1 MLKKGEISMATNNK
15 KNYEKNKPENN
26 RVSNVPSF
34 DRNKKNSG
42 PQTKVNGGVFK
53 YVGDVTVG
61 ELAKKLNLNSSDI
74 IKFLFMNKKAMVT
87 INQTLSDDLI
97 AEVCI
102 NYGYD
107 FQKEEVVDK
116 ENFEDIKIED
126 DEKDLQERPPVVVVM
141 GHVDHGK
148 TTLIDTIRDSH
159 VAEGEAGLI
168 TQQIGAYQKEIQG
181 KKITFLDTPGHEAFT
196 AMRARGAAI
205 TDIAL
210 IVVAADDGVMP
221 QTVEAINHAKA
232 AGVTIIVVIN
242 KIDKPTANVDRVK
255 DELAQYDLIPEEWG
269 GDTIF
274 REISAKKKIGI
285 DELLETILVVSEL
298 KELKANPHRY
308 ALGTVIEASLDKNE
322 GPKATLLVQN
332 GTLKVGDSVVV
343 GNYYCKVRRM
353 VNEYRQ
359 NVKQALPSTPVV
371 VTGIEDVPTAGDSF
385 MAFVDEKTAREISEA
400 RKLKARNKSLN
411 KNNITSLDEIF
422 NQIKEGEL
430 KNINIILKADLQG
443 SVEAIKSSLEKI
455 QVDGVKINVIH
466 AAAGAITESDIVLAS
481 ASNALVYGFNV
492 RPDAKVRQKAAE
504 EKVEIHLHSIIY
516 ALIEEIESA
525 MKGLMK
531 PIEKE
536 VIIGQA
542 EVRSIF
548 KASKVGTIAG
558 CYVTDGC
565 LKRDCLIR
573 LIRDGVVIYT
583 GKISSLKRFKDDAS
597 VVKKDFECGLTIENY
612 NDEKEYDIIEAYEIQ
627 LVERK

>member
-1 MLKKGEISMATNNK
+1 MATNNK
-15 KNYEKNKPENN
+15 KNYGKTKPENN
-26 RVSNVPSF
+26 RVSNVPYF

-159 VAEGEAGLI
+159 VADGEAGLI

-232 AGVTIIVVIN
+232 AGVTVIVVIN
-242 KIDKPTANVDRVK
+242 KIDKPTANVDIVK

-269 GDTIF
+269 GETIF

-285 DELLETILVVSEL
+285 DELLETILVVAEL

-332 GTLKVGDSVVV
+332 GTLKVGDSVVI

-385 MAFVDEKTAREISEA
+385 MAFADEKTAREISDA

-411 KNNITSLDEIF
+411 KNNITTLDEIF

-430 KNINIILKADLQG
+430 KSINIVLKADLQG

>member
-1 MLKKGEISMATNNK
+1 MATNNK
-15 KNYEKNKPENN
+15 KNYGKNKPENN

-159 VAEGEAGLI
+159 VADGEAGLI

-285 DELLETILVVSEL
+285 DELLETILVVAEL

-536 VIIGQA
+536 VVIGQA

>member
-1 MLKKGEISMATNNK
+1 MATNNK
-15 KNYEKNKPENN
+15 KNYGKNKPENN

-269 GDTIF
+269 GETIF

-285 DELLETILVVSEL
+285 DELLETILVVAEL

-385 MAFVDEKTAREISEA
+385 MAFVD
-400 RKLKARNKSLN
+400 
-411 KNNITSLDEIF
+411 
-422 NQIKEGEL
+422 
-430 KNINIILKADLQG
+430 
-443 SVEAIKSSLEKI
+443 
-455 QVDGVKINVIH
+455 
-466 AAAGAITESDIVLAS
+466 
-481 ASNALVYGFNV
+481 
-492 RPDAKVRQKAAE
+492 
-504 EKVEIHLHSIIY
+504 
-516 ALIEEIESA
+516 
-525 MKGLMK
+525 
-531 PIEKE
+531 
-536 VIIGQA
+536 
-542 EVRSIF
+542 
-548 KASKVGTIAG
+548 
-558 CYVTDGC
+558 
-565 LKRDCLIR
+565 
-573 LIRDGVVIYT
+573 
-583 GKISSLKRFKDDAS
+583 
-597 VVKKDFECGLTIENY
+597 
-612 NDEKEYDIIEAYEIQ
+612 
-627 LVERK
+627 

>member
-1 MLKKGEISMATNNK
+1 MATNNK
-15 KNYEKNKPENN
+15 KNYGKNKPENN

-285 DELLETILVVSEL
+285 DELLETILVVAEL

-332 GTLKVGDSVVV
+332 GTLKVGYSVVV

-385 MAFVDEKTAREISEA
+385 MAFVDEKTAREISDA

-536 VIIGQA
+536 VVIGQA

>member
-1 MLKKGEISMATNNK
+1 MATNNK
-15 KNYEKNKPENN
+15 KNYGKNKPENN
-26 RVSNVPSF
+26 RASNVPSF

-159 VAEGEAGLI
+159 VADGEAGLI

-285 DELLETILVVSEL
+285 DELLETILVVAEL

-536 VIIGQA
+536 VVIGQA

>member
-1 MLKKGEISMATNNK
+1 MATNNK
-15 KNYEKNKPENN
+15 KNYGKNKPENN

-269 GDTIF
+269 GETIF

-285 DELLETILVVSEL
+285 DELLETILVVAEL

-443 SVEAIKSSLEKI
+443 SVEVIKSSLEKI

-536 VIIGQA
+536 VVIGQA

>member
-1 MLKKGEISMATNNK
+1 MATNNK
-15 KNYEKNKPENN
+15 KNYGKNKPENN

-285 DELLETILVVSEL
+285 DELLETILVVAEL

>member
-1 MLKKGEISMATNNK
+1 MAINNK
-15 KNYEKNKPENN
+15 KYPAKKGKNENN
-26 RVSNVPSF
+26 RVSSVPHF
-34 DRNKKNSG
+34 DKNKKSNT
-42 PQTKVNGGVFK
+42 PQNKVKGGVFK
-53 YVGDVTVG
+53 YTGDVTVG
-61 ELAKKLNLNSSDI
+61 ELAKQLELNSSDI
-74 IKFLFMNKKAMVT
+74 IKFLFMTKKAMVT

-102 NYGYD
+102 NYGFD
-107 FQKEEVVDK
+107 FQKEEIVNK
-116 ENFEDIKIED
+116 ENFEDLKIVD
-126 DEKDLQERPPVVVVM
+126 DEKDLVERPPVVVVM

-159 VAEGEAGLI
+159 VADGEAGLI

-274 REISAKKKIGI
+274 KEVSAKKKIGI
-285 DELLETILVVSEL
+285 DELLETILVVAEL

-308 ALGTVIEASLDKNE
+308 ALGSVIEASLDRNE

-332 GTLKVGDSVVV
+332 GTLKIGDSVVI

-359 NVKQALPSTPVV
+359 NILSALPSTPVV

-385 MAFVDEKTAREISEA
+385 MAFADEKTAREIADA

-411 KNNITSLDEIF
+411 KSSAASLADLF
-422 NQIKEGEL
+422 NQIHEGEI
-430 KNINIILKADLQG
+430 KNINVVLRADLQG
-443 SVEAIKSSLEKI
+443 SVEAVKASLEKI
-455 QVDGVKINVIH
+455 QVEGVKVNVIH
-466 AAAGAITESDIVLAS
+466 AAAGAITESDIVLAA

-492 RPDAKVRQKAAE
+492 RPDAKVRQKAE
-504 EKVEIHLHSIIY
+504 EEHVEIHLHSIIY
-516 ALIEEIESA
+516 ALIEEIENA

-531 PIEKE
+531 PVEEE
-536 VIIGQA
+536 VVIGQA

-565 LKRDCLIR
+565 IKRDSMIR

-612 NDEKEYDIIEAYEIQ
+612 NDEKEFDIIEAYEMQ
-627 LVERK
+627 VVERK

>member
-1 MLKKGEISMATNNK
+1 MATNNK
-15 KNYEKNKPENN
+15 KNYGKNKPENN

-255 DELAQYDLIPEEWG
+255 DELSQYDLIPEEWG

-285 DELLETILVVSEL
+285 DELLETILVVAEL

-536 VIIGQA
+536 VVIGQA

>member
-1 MLKKGEISMATNNK
+1 MATNNK
-15 KNYEKNKPENN
+15 KNYGKNKPENN

-285 DELLETILVVSEL
+285 DELLETILVVAEL

-411 KNNITSLDEIF
+411 KNNITTLDEIF

-612 NDEKEYDIIEAYEIQ
+612 IDEKEYDIIEAYEIQ

>member
-1 MLKKGEISMATNNK
+1 MAINNK
-15 KNYEKNKPENN
+15 KYPAKKGKNENN
-26 RVSNVPSF
+26 RVSNVPHF
-34 DRNKKNSG
+34 DKNKKSNT
-42 PQTKVNGGVFK
+42 PQNKVKGGVFK
-53 YVGDVTVG
+53 YTGDVTVG
-61 ELAKKLNLNSSDI
+61 ELAKQLELNSSDI
-74 IKFLFMNKKAMVT
+74 IKFLFMTKKAMVT

-102 NYGYD
+102 NYGFD
-107 FQKEEVVDK
+107 FQKEEIVNK
-116 ENFEDIKIED
+116 ENFEDLKIVD
-126 DEKDLQERPPVVVVM
+126 DEKDLVERPPVVVVM

-159 VAEGEAGLI
+159 VADGEAGLI

-196 AMRARGAAI
+196 AMRARGAAV

-274 REISAKKKIGI
+274 KEVSAKKKIGI
-285 DELLETILVVSEL
+285 DELLETILVVAEL

-308 ALGTVIEASLDKNE
+308 ALGSVIEASLDRNE

-332 GTLKVGDSVVV
+332 GTLKIGDSVVI

-359 NVKQALPSTPVV
+359 NILSALPSTPVV

-385 MAFVDEKTAREISEA
+385 MAFADEKTAREIADA

-411 KNNITSLDEIF
+411 KSSAASLADLF
-422 NQIKEGEL
+422 NQIHEGEI
-430 KNINIILKADLQG
+430 KNINVVLRADLQG
-443 SVEAIKSSLEKI
+443 SVEAVKASLEKI
-455 QVDGVKINVIH
+455 QVEGVKVNVIH
-466 AAAGAITESDIVLAS
+466 AAAGAITESDIVLAA

-492 RPDAKVRQKAAE
+492 RPDAKVRQKAE
-504 EKVEIHLHSIIY
+504 EEHVEIHLHSIIY
-516 ALIEEIESA
+516 ALIEEIENA

-531 PIEKE
+531 PVEEE
-536 VIIGQA
+536 VVIGQA

-558 CYVTDGC
+558 CYVTEGC
-565 LKRDCLIR
+565 IKRDSMIR

-612 NDEKEYDIIEAYEIQ
+612 NDEKEFDIIEAYEMQ
-627 LVERK
+627 VVERK

>member
-1 MLKKGEISMATNNK
+1 M
-15 KNYEKNKPENN
+15 
-26 RVSNVPSF
+26 
-34 DRNKKNSG
+34 
-42 PQTKVNGGVFK
+42 
-53 YVGDVTVG
+53 
-61 ELAKKLNLNSSDI
+61 
-74 IKFLFMNKKAMVT
+74 
-87 INQTLSDDLI
+87 
-97 AEVCI
+97 
-102 NYGYD
+102 
-107 FQKEEVVDK
+107 
-116 ENFEDIKIED
+116 
-126 DEKDLQERPPVVVVM
+126 QERPPVVVVM

-255 DELAQYDLIPEEWG
+255 DKLAQYDLIPEEWG

-285 DELLETILVVSEL
+285 DELLETILVVAEL

-492 RPDAKVRQKAAE
+492 RPDAKVRQKANE

-536 VIIGQA
+536 VVIGQA

-548 KASKVGTIAG
+548 KASKVGYVLSNIALLFNP
-558 CYVTDGC
+558 TPS
-565 LKRDCLIR
+565 
-573 LIRDGVVIYT
+573 
-583 GKISSLKRFKDDAS
+583 ISS
-597 VVKKDFECGLTIENY
+597 
-612 NDEKEYDIIEAYEIQ
+612 
-627 LVERK
+627 

>member
-1 MLKKGEISMATNNK
+1 MATNNK
-15 KNYEKNKPENN
+15 KNYGKNKPENN

-269 GDTIF
+269 GETIF

-285 DELLETILVVSEL
+285 DELLETILVVAEL

-492 RPDAKVRQKAAE
+492 RPDAKVRQKANE

-536 VIIGQA
+536 VVIGQA

>member
-1 MLKKGEISMATNNK
+1 MATNNK
-15 KNYEKNKPENN
+15 KNYGKNKPENN

-285 DELLETILVVSEL
+285 DELLETILVVAEL

-385 MAFVDEKTAREISEA
+385 MAFVDEKTARDISEA

-492 RPDAKVRQKAAE
+492 RPDAKVRQKANE

-536 VIIGQA
+536 VVIGQA

>member
-1 MLKKGEISMATNNK
+1 MATNNK
-15 KNYEKNKPENN
+15 KNYGKNKPENN

-285 DELLETILVVSEL
+285 DELFETILVVAEL

-536 VIIGQA
+536 VVIGQA

>member
-1 MLKKGEISMATNNK
+1 MATNNK
-15 KNYEKNKPENN
+15 KNYGKNKPENN

-232 AGVTIIVVIN
+232 DGVTIIVVIN

-285 DELLETILVVSEL
+285 DELLETILVVAEL

-385 MAFVDEKTAREISEA
+385 MAFVDEKTAREISDA

-411 KNNITSLDEIF
+411 KNNITTLDEIF

-536 VIIGQA
+536 VVIGQA

>member
-1 MLKKGEISMATNNK
+1 MAGNNK
-15 KNYEKNKPENN
+15 KFTNKSKNENS
-26 RVSNVPSF
+26 RVSNVPTF
-34 DRNKKNSG
+34 DKNKKN
-42 PQTKVNGGVFK
+42 QAHQNKVNGGVFK
-53 YVGDVTVG
+53 YTGDVTVG
-61 ELAKKLNLNSSDI
+61 ELAKQLNLNSSDI
-74 IKFLFMNKKAMVT
+74 IKYLFMNKKAMVT

-107 FQKEEVVDK
+107 FQKEDIISK
-116 ENFEDIKIED
+116 ENFEDIKIDDAEED
-126 DEKDLQERPPVVVVM
+126 LEERPSVVVIM

-159 VAEGEAGLI
+159 VADGEAGLI

-196 AMRARGAAI
+196 AMRARGAAV

-242 KIDKPTANVDRVK
+242 KIDKPTANIDRVR

-274 REISAKKKIGI
+274 REVSAKKKIGI
-285 DELLETILVVSEL
+285 EELLETILIVAEL
-298 KELKANPHRY
+298 KELKANPNRY
-308 ALGTVIEASLDKNE
+308 AVGSVIEASLDKNE

-332 GTLKVGDSVVV
+332 GTLKVGDSVVI

-359 NVKQALPSTPVV
+359 NLKSAIPSTPVV
-371 VTGIEDVPTAGDSF
+371 VTGIEDVPTAGDRF
-385 MAFVDEKTAREISEA
+385 MAFPDEKTAREISEA
-400 RKLKARNKSLN
+400 RKLKERDKSLN
-411 KNNITSLDEIF
+411 KSSAASLDDLF
-422 NQIKEGEL
+422 NQIHEGDI
-430 KNINIILKADLQG
+430 KNINIVLRADLQG
-443 SVEAIKSSLEKI
+443 SVEAVKASLEKI
-455 QVDGVKINVIH
+455 QVDGVKVNVIH
-466 AAAGAITESDIVLAS
+466 AAAGAITESDIVLAA
-481 ASNALVYGFNV
+481 ASKALVYGFNV
-492 RPDAKVRQKAAE
+492 RPNAAVRAKAEE

-516 ALIEEIESA
+516 ALIEEIEGA
-525 MKGLMK
+525 MKGMMK

-536 VIIGQA
+536 VVIGQA

-548 KASKVGTIAG
+548 KASKIGTIAG
-558 CYVTDGC
+558 CYVTEGYI
-565 LKRDCLIR
+565 KRDSMIR

-597 VVKKDFECGLTIENY
+597 KVTKDFECGLTIDKY
-612 NDEKEYDIIEAYEIQ
+612 NDEKEFDIIEAYEIQ

>member
-1 MLKKGEISMATNNK
+1 MAINNK
-15 KNYEKNKPENN
+15 KYPAKKGKNENN
-26 RVSNVPSF
+26 RVSNVPHF
-34 DRNKKNSG
+34 DKNKKSST
-42 PQTKVNGGVFK
+42 PQNKVKGGVFK
-53 YVGDVTVG
+53 YTGDVTVG
-61 ELAKKLNLNSSDI
+61 ELAKQLELNSSDI
-74 IKFLFMNKKAMVT
+74 IKFLFMTKKAMVT

-102 NYGYD
+102 NYGFD
-107 FQKEEVVDK
+107 FQKEEIVNK
-116 ENFEDIKIED
+116 ENFEDLKIVD
-126 DEKDLQERPPVVVVM
+126 DEKDLVERPPVVVVM

-159 VAEGEAGLI
+159 VADGEAGLI

-274 REISAKKKIGI
+274 KEVSAKKKIGI
-285 DELLETILVVSEL
+285 DELLETILVVAEL

-308 ALGTVIEASLDKNE
+308 ALGSVIEASLDRNE

-332 GTLKVGDSVVV
+332 GTLKIGDSVVI

-359 NVKQALPSTPVV
+359 NILSALPSTPVV

-385 MAFVDEKTAREISEA
+385 MAFADEKTAREIADA

-411 KNNITSLDEIF
+411 KSSAASLADLF
-422 NQIKEGEL
+422 NQIHEGEI
-430 KNINIILKADLQG
+430 KNINVVLRADLQG
-443 SVEAIKSSLEKI
+443 SVEAVKASLEKI
-455 QVDGVKINVIH
+455 QVEGVKVNVIH
-466 AAAGAITESDIVLAS
+466 AAAGAITESDIVLAA

-492 RPDAKVRQKAAE
+492 RPDAKVRQKAE
-504 EKVEIHLHSIIY
+504 EEHVEIHLHSIIY
-516 ALIEEIESA
+516 ALIEEIENA

-531 PIEKE
+531 PVEEE
-536 VIIGQA
+536 VVIGQA

-558 CYVTDGC
+558 CYVTEGC
-565 LKRDCLIR
+565 IKRDSMIR

-612 NDEKEYDIIEAYEIQ
+612 NDEKEFDIIEAYEMQ
-627 LVERK
+627 VVERK